1 MVTLLQPAARYSKFV
16 SGAGTWRVER
26 QETGQPFYCVA
37 LEGSARLSA
46 EDEQLTLREGDFIL
60 IPAAHAFTMSSLDD
74 GLSPGMDPL
83 TVTTLPVETRHGDP
97 EGAPNAR
104 LLVGHFA
111 FGSPDAALLVS
122 LLPRII
128 HIRGDSRLSA
138 IVQLVTDEARAER
151 PGKNMILARL
161 LEVLLVEALRSNA
174 GEKAPLGI
182 LRGLGDPRLA
192 VAIRR
197 LHENPSKEWT
207 VQQLAGEAALSR
219 SAFFNRF
226 RRTVGLAPMEY
237 LISWRMALAR
247 NLLRQEDI
255 GIQEIAER
263 VGYGSAS
270 AFSTA
275 FARFAG
281 LPPSRYA
288 EQAKTISN
296 AADCDRR
303 QCRPSGSGQASPQPP
318 TPGRL

>member
-1 MVTLLQPAARYSKFV
+1 M
-16 SGAGTWRVER
+16 
-26 QETGQPFYCVA
+26 
-37 LEGSARLSA
+37 
-46 EDEQLTLREGDFIL
+46 
-60 IPAAHAFTMSSLDD
+60 
-74 GLSPGMDPL
+74 SPGIDPL
-83 TVTTLPVETRHGDP
+83 TVTMLPVETRHGDP

-128 HIRGDSRLSA
+128 HIRGDSRLSV

-226 RRTVGLAPMEY
+226 RRAVGLAPIEY
-237 LISWRMALAR
+237 LISWRMALAK

-275 FARFAG
+275 FTRFAG

-288 EQAKTISN
+288 EQSKTISN
-296 AADCDRR
+296 AA
-303 QCRPSGSGQASPQPP
+303 A
-318 TPGRL
+318 

>member
-1 MVTLLQPAARYSKFV
+1 M
-16 SGAGTWRVER
+16 
-26 QETGQPFYCVA
+26 
-37 LEGSARLSA
+37 
-46 EDEQLTLREGDFIL
+46 
-60 IPAAHAFTMSSLDD
+60 
-74 GLSPGMDPL
+74 
-83 TVTTLPVETRHGDP
+83 LPEETRHGDP

-182 LRGLGDPRLA
+182 LRGLSDTRLA
-192 VAIRR
+192 LAIRR
-197 LHENPSKEWT
+197 LHDNPAWEWT
-207 VQQLAGEAALSR
+207 VEQLAGEAALSR

-226 RRTVGLAPMEY
+226 RRAIGLTPMEY
-237 LISWRMALAR
+237 LISWRMALAK

-263 VGYGSAS
+263 IGYGSAS

-275 FARFAG
+275 FTRFAG

-288 EQAKTISN
+288 EQTKTISN
-296 AADCDRR
+296 AA
-303 QCRPSGSGQASPQPP
+303 A
-318 TPGRL
+318 

>member
-1 MVTLLQPAARYSKFV
+1 MSDPLADMVTLLQPVARHSKLV
-16 SGAGTWRVER
+16 SGAGTWRVKR
-26 QETGQPFYCVA
+26 QETGQPFYCVVV
-37 LEGSARLSA
+37 EGSSRLSA
-46 EDEQLTLREGDFIL
+46 EDVQIILREGDFIL
-60 IPAAHAFTMSSLDD
+60 IPAAHSFTMSSLDE
-74 GLSPGMDPL
+74 GLSPGIDPL
-83 TVTTLPVETRHGDP
+83 TVTMLADETRHGDP
-97 EGAPNAR
+97 EGVPSAR

-138 IVQLVTDEARAER
+138 IVQLVTDEAHAER

-182 LRGLGDPRLA
+182 LRGLSDARLSL
-192 VAIRR
+192 AIRR
-197 LHENPSKEWT
+197 LHENPAREWT
-207 VQQLAGEAALSR
+207 VEQLAGEAALSR

-226 RRTVGLAPMEY
+226 RRAVGLAPMEY
-237 LISWRMALAR
+237 LISWRMALAK
-247 NLLRQEDI
+247 NLLRQDEI

-275 FARFAG
+275 FTRFVG

-288 EQAKTISN
+288 EQARTV
-296 AADCDRR
+296 
-303 QCRPSGSGQASPQPP
+303 
-318 TPGRL
+318 

>member
-1 MVTLLQPAARYSKFV
+1 MSDPLADMVTLLQPVARHSKLV
-16 SGAGTWRVER
+16 SGAGTWRVKR
-26 QETGQPFYCVA
+26 QETGQPFYCVVV
-37 LEGSARLSA
+37 EGSSRLSA
-46 EDEQLTLREGDFIL
+46 EDVQIILREGDFIL
-60 IPAAHAFTMSSLDD
+60 IPAAHSFTMSSLDD
-74 GLSPGMDPL
+74 GLSPGIDPL
-83 TVTTLPVETRHGDP
+83 TVTMLADETRHGDP
-97 EGAPNAR
+97 ESVPSAR

-174 GEKAPLGI
+174 GDKAPLGI
-182 LRGLGDPRLA
+182 LRGLSDARLSL
-192 VAIRR
+192 AIRR
-197 LHENPSKEWT
+197 LHENPAREWT
-207 VQQLAGEAALSR
+207 VEQLAGEAALSR

-226 RRTVGLAPMEY
+226 RRAVGLAPMEY
-237 LISWRMALAR
+237 LISWRMALAK
-247 NLLRQEDI
+247 NLLRHDEI

-275 FARFAG
+275 FTRFVG

-288 EQAKTISN
+288 EQARTV
-296 AADCDRR
+296 
-303 QCRPSGSGQASPQPP
+303 
-318 TPGRL
+318 

>member
-1 MVTLLQPAARYSKFV
+1 MSDPLAEMVTLLQPAARYSKFV

-26 QETGQPFYCVA
+26 QETGQPFYCVV
-37 LEGSARLSA
+37 LEGSALLSA
-46 EDEQLTLREGDFIL
+46 EGKQLTLREGDFIL

-74 GLSPGMDPL
+74 GLSPGIDPL
-83 TVTTLPVETRHGDP
+83 TVTMLPVETRHGDP

-226 RRTVGLAPMEY
+226 RRAVGLAPMEY
-237 LISWRMALAR
+237 LISWRMALAK

-275 FARFAG
+275 FTRFAG

-288 EQAKTISN
+288 EQSKTISN
-296 AADCDRR
+296 AA
-303 QCRPSGSGQASPQPP
+303 A
-318 TPGRL
+318 

>member
-1 MVTLLQPAARYSKFV
+1 MSDPLADMVTLLQPAARYSKLV

-26 QETGQPFYCVA
+26 QETGQPFYCVV
-37 LEGSARLSA
+37 LEGSSRLSA
-46 EDEQLTLREGDFIL
+46 EDEQITLLEGDFIL
-60 IPAAHAFTMSSLDD
+60 IPAARAFTMSSLDD
-74 GLSPGMDPL
+74 GSSGGIDPL
-83 TVTTLPVETRHGDP
+83 TVTMLAEETRHGDP
-97 EGAPNAR
+97 EGVPNAR

-111 FGSPDAALLVS
+111 FGSPDTALLVA

-161 LEVLLVEALRSNA
+161 LEVLLVEALRSTD
-174 GEKAPLGI
+174 GETAPLGI
-182 LRGLGDPRLA
+182 LRGLSDGRLSL
-192 VAIRR
+192 AIRR
-197 LHENPSKEWT
+197 LHENPAMEWT
-207 VQQLAGEAALSR
+207 VEQLAGEAALSR

-226 RRTVGLAPMEY
+226 RRAVGLAPMEY
-237 LISWRMALAR
+237 LISWRMALAK
-247 NLLRQEDI
+247 NLLRHEHI

-275 FARFAG
+275 FTRSVG

-288 EQAKTISN
+288 EQIRTV
-296 AADCDRR
+296 
-303 QCRPSGSGQASPQPP
+303 
-318 TPGRL
+318 

>member
-1 MVTLLQPAARYSKFV
+1 MSDPLADMVTLLQPVARHSKFV
-16 SGAGTWRVER
+16 SGAGTWRVKR
-26 QETGQPFYCVA
+26 QETGQPFYCVVV
-37 LEGSARLSA
+37 EGSSRLST
-46 EDEQLTLREGDFIL
+46 EDVQIILREGDFIL
-60 IPAAHAFTMSSLDD
+60 IPAAHSFTMSSLDD
-74 GLSPGMDPL
+74 GLSPGIDPL
-83 TVTTLPVETRHGDP
+83 TVTMLADETRHGDP
-97 EGAPNAR
+97 ESVPSAR

-174 GEKAPLGI
+174 GDKAPLGI
-182 LRGLGDPRLA
+182 LRGLSDARLSL
-192 VAIRR
+192 AIRR
-197 LHENPSKEWT
+197 LHENPAREWT
-207 VQQLAGEAALSR
+207 VEQLAGEAALSR

-226 RRTVGLAPMEY
+226 RRAVGLAPMEY
-237 LISWRMALAR
+237 LISWRMALAK
-247 NLLRQEDI
+247 NLLRHDEI

-275 FARFAG
+275 FTRFVG

-288 EQAKTISN
+288 EQARTV
-296 AADCDRR
+296 
-303 QCRPSGSGQASPQPP
+303 
-318 TPGRL
+318 